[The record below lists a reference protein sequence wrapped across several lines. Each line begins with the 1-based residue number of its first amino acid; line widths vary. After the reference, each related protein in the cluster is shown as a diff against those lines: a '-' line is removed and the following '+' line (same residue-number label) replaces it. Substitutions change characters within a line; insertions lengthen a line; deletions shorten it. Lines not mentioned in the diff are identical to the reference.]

1 MTVEGAKPPA
11 WISWRTFMWAVVVA
25 LSAYYLYRALNFRF
39 ITPDQLGPSLLNK
52 QLFYIGHLA
61 LALPILIVG
70 PFQFSTAFRRA
81 HTQLHRRM
89 GYFYV
94 VGASGAALT
103 AIYLGATIEYEG
115 SRLPIVIAA
124 SLWLFFTVTA
134 WRCAVRKDF
143 NAHRL
148 FMIRSYV
155 ISLVLVWLRVLGD
168 FGDVFFFYVSPGD
181 VRDATQ
187 EWLSWVGPLL
197 IMEFI
202 LTWLPL
208 AKGRKTRAQVSLPP
222 PNQPRPAKKRG
233 SGF

>member
-1 MTVEGAKPPA
+1 
-11 WISWRTFMWAVVVA
+11 MWAAVIA

-39 ITPDQLGPSLLNK
+39 FAPDQLGPTLLNK
-52 QLFYIGHLA
+52 QIFYIGHLA
-61 LALPILIVG
+61 LALPILLFG
-70 PFQFSTAFRRA
+70 PFQFSATLRRA
-81 HTQLHRRM
+81 RPQFHRWM

-115 SRLPIVIAA
+115 SRLPIVLAA
-124 SLWLFFTVTA
+124 SLWLFFTVAA

-155 ISLVLVWLRVLGD
+155 VSLVLVWLRVLGD
-168 FGDVFFFYVSPGD
+168 LDDFFFFYVNPGD

-208 AKGRKTRAQVSLPP
+208 AKGRKPRA
-222 PNQPRPAKKRG
+222 
-233 SGF
+233 